1 MGEQGNLFVAV
12 AVLKSSN
19 STDRFRKT
27 MFSVY
32 GTTENT
38 TAAVIAAVIIITYH
52 KSIVVAT
59 RSTHQGRLRFSSGT
73 MLLKIS

>member
-27 MFSVY
+27 MFAVY

-38 TAAVIAAVIIITYH
+38 TAVVAAVIIITYR
-52 KSIVVAT
+52 KSIVVA
-59 RSTHQGRLRFSSGT
+59 THQGRLRFSSGT
-73 MLLKIS
+73 MLLRIS

>member
-27 MFSVY
+27 MFAVSE
-32 GTTENT
+32 TTENT
-38 TAAVIAAVIIITYH
+38 TAAVIAAVILNH
-52 KSIVVAT
+52 
-59 RSTHQGRLRFSSGT
+59 H
-73 MLLKIS
+73 ISQEHCCCNS

>member
-12 AVLKSSN
+12 VVLKSSN

-38 TAAVIAAVIIITYH
+38 TAAVVAAVIIITYR
-52 KSIVVAT
+52 KSIVVA
-59 RSTHQGRLRFSSGT
+59 THQGRLRFSSGT